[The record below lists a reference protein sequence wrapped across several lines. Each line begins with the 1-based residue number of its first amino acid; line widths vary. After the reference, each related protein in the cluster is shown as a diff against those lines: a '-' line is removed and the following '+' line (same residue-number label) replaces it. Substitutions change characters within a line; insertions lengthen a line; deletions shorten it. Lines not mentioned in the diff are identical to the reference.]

1 MFHMSSYY
9 SDVSHEQYI
18 LTEENYTVWENIIT
32 VPNTMGYYGDDDLWI
47 ERICEFTVVV
57 VEIADDQL
65 DYNDYD
71 AIIIIHAGA
80 GQESDITGN
89 NADDLWTTFLTRR
102 SLQAGLDPENDDFPG
117 IETDDGVI
125 LKEFVIC
132 PETEWHS
139 DLTMED
145 PIYGLLGIITHQFGH
160 QIGLPTLFDND
171 SSNGYSSGIG
181 SFGLMG
187 TGVWNANG
195 FVPPLPCAWSRYY
208 LGWEDVNIVEINSS
222 IDNLQLTFPT
232 ANDEETPKIY
242 KINISEKEY
251 FFLEN
256 RQQNP
261 DGSTLGGEPS
271 FTFELLPEGQQD
283 IYPPGHPNEGQP
295 KFNFMENTYL
305 GCEWDFYLP
314 GLGGPDI
321 PVVDGSGV
329 LIWHIDENIIDVNF
343 DPDFE
348 SNSVNA
354 DASHKGVDLE
364 EADGIQH
371 LDTAFQ
377 PYSWGSP
384 YDSYREGNNTYFGK
398 NSHDGL
404 FSTPTAESNYGGI
417 PLEIYN
423 ISESDSLMDFSV
435 NYEWSLNA
443 DYIGEN
449 PFPAA
454 IIDFDNDGENEIFYP
469 MPNGELYMWKDDVDF
484 PGFPIS
490 LSIVSQISDLFSFDP
505 ETGSIFIPAESTVGP
520 FNVATLFRIDND
532 LFSSNYLE
540 ICLIQDGREWAAA
553 PVVNPDTLSENRI
566 FLPLNNTMNSSGEI
580 QILDNNYNSG
590 EIIPVAS
597 HISSNL
603 MLKNDYLYWID
614 ENWTL
619 LKTDLQSFETL
630 STNLSFEGEKPEI
643 ASALLVDIDNDE
655 IEEVIVLATNF
666 QLYTYELNGELLDG
680 FPVEIPL
687 NALSIPSIA
696 DTDGNGYLDILIGGE
711 NTFVVIDKNG
721 VLFKPKNEI
730 SDPDST
736 MTAAGVIAMD
746 IDGDDELEVL
756 GNMSR
761 NRLCVWEDVSNNNF
775 ELNRNYTI
783 SFGDRSL
790 NYPVVSTYS
799 YEGLSVYI
807 PGNNGTIYRSGL
819 PFAELNVW
827 KCEYANLQRTA
838 SFLGE
843 TGWSPASTK
852 KVFKKDKT
860 YFYPNPLSRTFNKGI
875 NYHQTIPENTII
887 LRIETYYDVDVNI
900 KIFDIV
906 ANLLYENDVFC
917 EADFVNRVYIDAKKM
932 SSGVYF
938 TVLKAKGKVRKLK
951 FAIEK

>member
-1 MFHMSSYY
+1 
-9 SDVSHEQYI
+9 
-18 LTEENYTVWENIIT
+18 
-32 VPNTMGYYGDDDLWI
+32 
-47 ERICEFTVVV
+47 V

-195 FVPPLPCAWSRYY
+195 FVPPLPCAWSRHY
-208 LGWEDVNIVEINSS
+208 LGWEDDNIVEINSS
-222 IDNLQLTFPT
+222 IDNLQLAFRT

-295 KFNFMENTYL
+295 KFNFMDNTYK

-329 LIWHIDENIIDVNF
+329 LIWHIDENIIEENF

-377 PYSWGSP
+377 LYSWGSSN
-384 YDSYREGNNTYFGK
+384 DSYREGN
-398 NSHDGL
+398 
-404 FSTPTAESNYGGI
+404 
-417 PLEIYN
+417 
-423 ISESDSLMDFSV
+423 
-435 NYEWSLNA
+435 
-443 DYIGEN
+443 
-449 PFPAA
+449 
-454 IIDFDNDGENEIFYP
+454 
-469 MPNGELYMWKDDVDF
+469 
-484 PGFPIS
+484 
-490 LSIVSQISDLFSFDP
+490 
-505 ETGSIFIPAESTVGP
+505 
-520 FNVATLFRIDND
+520 
-532 LFSSNYLE
+532 
-540 ICLIQDGREWAAA
+540 
-553 PVVNPDTLSENRI
+553 
-566 FLPLNNTMNSSGEI
+566 
-580 QILDNNYNSG
+580 
-590 EIIPVAS
+590 
-597 HISSNL
+597 
-603 MLKNDYLYWID
+603 
-614 ENWTL
+614 
-619 LKTDLQSFETL
+619 
-630 STNLSFEGEKPEI
+630 
-643 ASALLVDIDNDE
+643 
-655 IEEVIVLATNF
+655 
-666 QLYTYELNGELLDG
+666 
-680 FPVEIPL
+680 
-687 NALSIPSIA
+687 
-696 DTDGNGYLDILIGGE
+696 
-711 NTFVVIDKNG
+711 
-721 VLFKPKNEI
+721 
-730 SDPDST
+730 
-736 MTAAGVIAMD
+736 
-746 IDGDDELEVL
+746 
-756 GNMSR
+756 
-761 NRLCVWEDVSNNNF
+761 
-775 ELNRNYTI
+775 
-783 SFGDRSL
+783 
-790 NYPVVSTYS
+790 
-799 YEGLSVYI
+799 
-807 PGNNGTIYRSGL
+807 
-819 PFAELNVW
+819 
-827 KCEYANLQRTA
+827 
-838 SFLGE
+838 
-843 TGWSPASTK
+843 
-852 KVFKKDKT
+852 
-860 YFYPNPLSRTFNKGI
+860 
-875 NYHQTIPENTII
+875 
-887 LRIETYYDVDVNI
+887 
-900 KIFDIV
+900 
-906 ANLLYENDVFC
+906 
-917 EADFVNRVYIDAKKM
+917 
-932 SSGVYF
+932 
-938 TVLKAKGKVRKLK
+938 
-951 FAIEK
+951 